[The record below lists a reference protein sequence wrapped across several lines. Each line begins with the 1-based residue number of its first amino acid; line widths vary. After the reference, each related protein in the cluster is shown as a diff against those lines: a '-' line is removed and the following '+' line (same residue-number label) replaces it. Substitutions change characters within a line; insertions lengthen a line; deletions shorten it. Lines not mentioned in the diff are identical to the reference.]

1 MALMAEAHGYQRVS
15 LETGTADAFAAAR
28 SLYRKAGFQ
37 PCPPFGPYT
46 VEPHGICLTL
56 ALVRAR

>member
-1 MALMAEAHGYQRVS
+1 MALIIGVEDPH
-15 LETGTADAFAAAR
+15 AAAR
-28 SLYRKAGFQ
+28 SLYREAGFQ

-46 VEPHGICLTL
+46 VNPHSICLTL